1 MGRNSAITELIKTQN
16 HAAKHKKKKKK
27 LTDDMSP
34 MTECCSNEHSRLGS
48 VSAAGDF
55 LFFIC
60 YTELCNFTCVW
71 LSKYVELCNCSSAP
85 FNSSTECS
93 GHIYNSSFWDVQ
105 KMIGVIT
112 GSKFDCVI
120 FYTLQST
127 DRFLSSFV
135 LFLGFKRW
143 MKPHALCKIPAHF
156 LPYLTERQKGV
167 FDFSPEKISW
177 MFTLLGAT
185 RFWPSVL
192 IMRKSRSKP

>member
-1 MGRNSAITELIKTQN
+1 MQPYA
-16 HAAKHKKKKKK
+16 KKKKKTYWWHVADGGMLFQWTFK
-27 LTDDMSP
+27 TRICFSG
-34 MTECCSNEHSRLGS
+34 RGI
-48 VSAAGDF
+48 F
-55 LFFIC
+55 FFIC

-93 GHIYNSSFWDVQ
+93 GHIYYSSFWDVQ
-105 KMIGVIT
+105 KIIGVIT

-120 FYTLQST
+120 FYTLQAT
-127 DRFLSSFV
+127 DRFVSFV

-143 MKPHALCKIPAHF
+143 MKPHALCRIPAHF